1 MMMITHDLSQ
11 SPYYPHSPSMA
22 LSAPVVPAMDIPC
35 ASIPPPPPMM
45 RAVTPEPSPSKKQ
58 RRCRKVGFGVD
69 RIALIESAI
78 EFTQEECDDRWYR
91 STQIASF
98 KEEAKQIVRKSD
110 AKHNGYDASI
120 PRHTIRNDEQGVSTT
135 TSADNNNNSQTNDTS
150 KDSTR
155 GLDVYYPSRQRF
167 CKKYIQHV
175 LEAYHVRCVGN
186 DEHVALLAEKWGKKS
201 LMRAISMAKKDFVV
215 AYLQEEVE
223 Q

>member
-11 SPYYPHSPSMA
+11 SPYYSHSPSMA
-22 LSAPVVPAMDIPC
+22 LSAPVVPALDIPC
-35 ASIPPPPPMM
+35 VSIPPPPPM

-58 RRCRKVGFGVD
+58 RRCRKVGFGMD

-98 KEEAKQIVRKSD
+98 KEEAKQIVRKYD
-110 AKHNGYDASI
+110 AKHNGTDASI
-120 PRHTIRNDEQGVSTT
+120 PRHTIRNDEREVSPT
-135 TSADNNNNSQTNDTS
+135 TSANNNSQNKDTS
-150 KDSTR
+150 ENSTR
-155 GLDVYYPSRQRF
+155 GLDVYIPSRQRF

-201 LMRAISMAKKDFVV
+201 LMRAISVAKKDFVV
-215 AYLQEEVE
+215 AYLPEEVE
-223 Q
+223 QQ